1 LREIRLSPSATF
13 ANQNQP
19 RDHIQRS
26 SSMSGV
32 PPKTTADSHVRIISS
47 PKREDLSQPS
57 SQEAGRQTPIIRSY
71 SSRMIHLPTA
81 ASIHSSPP
89 PFTSLPV
96 VNSYYLPSYPSVQ
109 QAPNT
114 YLQQSNYFPQVSV
127 APTSQTTYHGNPKSY
142 EPIRISTFIEQ
153 RPTVAASLP
162 RQSRDSEISVSLS
175 TIQYSTQ
182 RITPQ
187 RTEVRSDAIT
197 IGPIETPRSTQ
208 PAFGT
213 PNLSTHKQAL
223 IDSQKRIVLLSME
236 NSRLA
241 AKAQDYE
248 QAFVEM
254 RARINALEV
263 QLHDYER
270 LANEYGRMKGRS
282 DSLEA
287 RIQEVLE
294 ERGQFLTEIELLQ
307 STSKR
312 SRTTG
317 NEVDELR
324 DQLQSLSDENDELRN
339 RFTLVV
345 TENSRLQSITHE
357 NEDLRNQ
364 IFSTNQERDKLA
376 ADLRD
381 RNSQLEKSGRE
392 LQKTQGSNDE
402 VTNLRNKL
410 AMLVSENELLQ
421 GIRPENLRLKENVV
435 LLGNEIDMLRTV
447 QRENSELRAA
457 LSKKETQS
465 NTQPL
470 GHLNDN
476 TQGQRNQ
483 STVQGTEIEQ
493 PQRAMAHSASDPRSQ
508 ETDSRAQLEAS
519 HSGRNELDVLRA
531 KASELA
537 GENEGLRQQLTD
549 SRVEFEQV
557 ILDLDKK
564 LQTSPQKSD
573 ELEPLKRSLGALTHE
588 RDDLNR
594 KLVSAQNEINALEAK
609 NQMLQTEVENER
621 KTLSVLHQR
630 CELYEKD
637 SQEMRAKLQETEAP
651 LSRSGHFERTTH
663 STNDPNQG
671 YFQSQLDEVSE
682 ENRQLKAEITD
693 LDELLLN
700 KDHDI
705 EEVSKYS
712 KFLEGELS
720 EARNQLVEKGK
731 EIEKLIDEVKLLQQR
746 MGSSKSPDTDNL
758 ITSK

>member
-1 LREIRLSPSATF
+1 
-13 ANQNQP
+13 
-19 RDHIQRS
+19 
-26 SSMSGV
+26 
-32 PPKTTADSHVRIISS
+32 
-47 PKREDLSQPS
+47 
-57 SQEAGRQTPIIRSY
+57 
-71 SSRMIHLPTA
+71 
-81 ASIHSSPP
+81 
-89 PFTSLPV
+89 
-96 VNSYYLPSYPSVQ
+96 
-109 QAPNT
+109 
-114 YLQQSNYFPQVSV
+114 
-127 APTSQTTYHGNPKSY
+127 
-142 EPIRISTFIEQ
+142 
-153 RPTVAASLP
+153 
-162 RQSRDSEISVSLS
+162 
-175 TIQYSTQ
+175 
-182 RITPQ
+182 
-187 RTEVRSDAIT
+187 
-197 IGPIETPRSTQ
+197 
-208 PAFGT
+208 
-213 PNLSTHKQAL
+213 
-223 IDSQKRIVLLSME
+223 ME

-270 LANEYGRMKGRS
+270 LANEYGRMKARS

-312 SRTTG
+312 SRTAG

-324 DQLQSLSDENDELRN
+324 DQLQSLSDENHELRT

-364 IFSTNQERDKLA
+364 IFSANQERDKLA

-381 RNSQLEKSGRE
+381 RNSQLEKSSR
-392 LQKTQGSNDE
+392 GSNDE
-402 VTNLRNKL
+402 VTNLRNKV

-421 GIRPENLRLKENVV
+421 GMRPENLSLKEKVV
-435 LLGNEIDMLRTV
+435 LLGNEIDMLRSV
-447 QRENSELRAA
+447 QRDNAELRAA
-457 LSKKETQS
+457 LSKKEKEST
-465 NTQPL
+465 TQPS
-470 GHLNDN
+470 GHLNDGS
-476 TQGQRNQ
+476 QGQRNQ
-483 STVQGTEIEQ
+483 PTVLGTEIER
-493 PQRAMAHSASDPRSQ
+493 PQRAVAHSANDSRSQ
-508 ETDSRAQLEAS
+508 ETDSKAHLEAP

-531 KASELA
+531 
-537 GENEGLRQQLTD
+537 ENESLRQQLRD

-564 LQTSPQKSD
+564 LQNTSQKSD
-573 ELEPLKRSLGALTHE
+573 DLEPLKRSLGALTHE

-630 CELYEKD
+630 CEVYEKD

-663 STNDPNQG
+663 STNEPSQG

-746 MGSSKSPDTDNL
+746 MGSSKSPETDNL